1 MHAGVLFRRIIP
13 REGSMRIVIA
23 IAAASLAGALVGTQ
37 PAKAEITYAWCAVYS
52 ELDAS
57 RNCGFA
63 TYEQCR
69 AAVSGNGGF
78 CEPNSMYQPGAGSKA
93 RRPAR

>member
-1 MHAGVLFRRIIP
+1 MRTIVVFAG
-13 REGSMRIVIA
+13 
-23 IAAASLAGALVGTQ
+23 LAGALAGMQ
-37 PAKAEITYAWCAVYS
+37 PAKAEITYAWCAVYG
-52 ELDAS
+52 ERDAS

-78 CEPNSMYQPGAGSKA
+78 CEPNAMFQPGVAAKA